1 LAYALNSD
9 LALIF
14 KDDALA
20 GTFRGRPVKQNPDT
34 QALQCLVRWNAE
46 CEQDHECCQGPGPM
60 PSRLIDV
67 QGSKS
72 RDTVKL
78 VELDAVAWK
87 KYTALTY
94 TSESGIVGYW
104 EDNTL
109 PEDGNI
115 RVADLPKTFQD
126 AVLVTRTLG
135 VQYLWIDSLCISGNP
150 REWAR
155 DSEQAGS
162 VYSNAYLTIS
172 ATGSENVTDGLL
184 FPRPLRNSLQIPYK
198 TSDDIAGIV
207 LLSTLPL
214 VKEAIRSRYIE
225 MEKEP
230 ISKGVW
236 SFQERVLSRRIVH
249 FASDQMYFE
258 CLSHFVSE
266 EGLLERLR
274 YHTSVE
280 KLPDGADHYRK
291 RAINASPLS
300 RWFSILWDYGRRQ
313 SSTPSDKLPA
323 LSNVARAFQHM
334 LDDEYVVGYWKK
346 SLIES
351 LCWQSLHCKLAGES
365 SAPSWSWA
373 SVDGIPCVGFAR
385 STHFT
390 ATVVNTQV
398 SLLDDAKPFG
408 RVTAASIELEA
419 PLVPLRLFEKPG
431 PIGHMYVRTDNGDE
445 DGFYADFDT
454 IDRHY
459 VASAEILRDTELF
472 ALVLAET
479 HKGECLTRD
488 CDIGGSHRGLIV
500 TPVNASG
507 DRVKRLG
514 FILASSLSFGYGELS
529 NSRKTVTLV

>member
-1 LAYALNSD
+1 
-9 LALIF
+9 
-14 KDDALA
+14 
-20 GTFRGRPVKQNPDT
+20 
-34 QALQCLVRWNAE
+34 
-46 CEQDHECCQGPGPM
+46 M
-60 PSRLIDV
+60 PSHLIDV
-67 QGSKS
+67 QSSKS
-72 RDTVKL
+72 GDTVKL
-78 VELDAVAWK
+78 VELDTETRQK
-87 KYTALTY
+87 FTALTY
-94 TSESGIVGYW
+94 ASESGIVGYW

-115 RVADLPKTFQD
+115 RVAGLPKTFQD
-126 AVLVTRTLG
+126 AVLVTRTLS
-135 VQYLWIDSLCISGNP
+135 VQYLWIDSLCIPGNP

-162 VYSNAYLTIS
+162 IYVNAYLTIS

-184 FPRPLRNSLQIPYK
+184 FPRPFRTSLQIPYN
-198 TSDDIAGIV
+198 TSDDTAGI
-207 LLSTLPL
+207 LLVSTLPL

-230 ISKGVW
+230 ISKGIW
-236 SFQERVLSRRIVH
+236 SFQDRVLSRRTVH

-258 CLSHFVSE
+258 CLNHFVSE
-266 EGLLERLR
+266 DGLLERSR
-274 YHTSVE
+274 YHTTDVN
-280 KLPDGADHYRK
+280 LPDGADHHRK
-291 RAINASPLS
+291 RAIKDSPLS

-313 SSTPSDKLPA
+313 SSTPSDKLLA

-351 LCWQSLHCKLAGES
+351 LCWQSLHCKPAGES
-365 SAPSWSWA
+365 SAPSWSWV
-373 SVDGIPCVGFAR
+373 SVDGIPAVGFRAG
-385 STHFT
+385 STHYT
-390 ATVVNTQV
+390 ATVANIQV

-408 RVTAASIELEA
+408 RVTAASIEIEA

-431 PIGHMYVRTDNGDE
+431 PIGHMYVRTETGDE
-445 DGFYADFDT
+445 DGFYAGFDT

-459 VASAEILRDTELF
+459 AASAEILRDTELF

-479 HKGECLTRD
+479 HEEECSTGD
-488 CDIGGSHRGLIV
+488 CGIGGTHHGLIV
-500 TPVNASG
+500 TPVDASR

-514 FILASSLSFGYGELS
+514 FILASPLDFGYGELS